1 MMGEREPVQ
10 EALFAY
16 NVNLEKRVPADHLL
30 RRIAAVLDLGFV
42 REMVAGTYGSKGHVS
57 EDPVVILKLMLL
69 LFLDDVKSEREL
81 LRTVPVRLDYLWF
94 LGLGLEDETPHH
106 SVLSKARARWGE
118 ALFEQLFI
126 RSVQQCVEAGLVEG
140 SKLHVDSSLVDADAA
155 RSSVVKGSP
164 QMIARLKAAYAVQ
177 SAKLQ
182 EQAASEDRTQDKDH
196 DGGEGA
202 GGGGGAK
209 ANDRL
214 MSLSDPDAAV
224 ARKGRHD
231 VSRLRYHHHRAV
243 DDAQGVIVA
252 VKTTPGDVNEATQLG
267 ELVRQAQDHLQGK
280 VRTVVADRQYGTA
293 ANFVALAGQGIATH
307 MADQSARQRQ
317 VRSEGIYGM
326 ERFIYDE
333 GSNTFRCPAGA
344 VLRAVGLASGESQVW
359 QYRAPQQA
367 CAQCA
372 LRSQCTRSRSART
385 LLRHQQHELLQQARA
400 QSHSRAAREDRR
412 RRMYLMEGSFAD
424 GTQHHGFKRS
434 RFRRL
439 WRQRIQDWLIA
450 ALQNLRILLRPR
462 RPSPV
467 QSAFGVLCL
476 LPKPKAAVA
485 VFWRVW
491 EALWLL
497 PQLC

>member
-1 MMGEREPVQ
+1 MMGERKPVQ
-10 EALFAY
+10 DALFAY
-16 NVNLEKRVPADHLL
+16 NVNLEKRVPADHQL

-42 REMVAGTYGSKGHVS
+42 REMVAGTYGNKGHVS

-81 LRTVPVRLDYLWF
+81 LRNVPVRLDYLWF

-140 SKLHVDSSLVDADAA
+140 SKLHVDSSLIDADAA
-155 RSSVVKGSP
+155 RGSVVKGSP
-164 QMIARLKAAYAVQ
+164 QMMARLKAAYAAQ

-182 EQAASEDRTQDKDH
+182 EQAVAQDKDH
-196 DGGEGA
+196 E
-202 GGGGGAK
+202 GGGKSAK
-209 ANDRL
+209 VNERL

-224 ARKGRHD
+224 ARKGRQD
-231 VSRLRYHHHRAV
+231 VSRLRYHHHRAI

-267 ELVRQAQDHLQGK
+267 ELVRQAQDHLQHK

-293 ANFVALAGQGIATH
+293 ANFVELAKQGIATH

-317 VRSEGIYGM
+317 VRAEGIYGM
-326 ERFIYDE
+326 ERFVYDE
-333 GSNTFRCPAGA
+333 QNNTFRCPAGA
-344 VLRAVGLASGESQVW
+344 LLRAVGLASGESQVW
-359 QYRAPQQA
+359 QYRAPRES

-372 LRSQCTRSRSART
+372 LRAQCTRSRSGRT

-434 RFRRL
+434 RYRRL

-450 ALQNLRILLRPR
+450 TLQNLRILLRPR
-462 RPSPV
+462 RPSPA

-485 VFWRVW
+485 LFWRVW
-491 EALWLL
+491 QLLWHD
-497 PQLC
+497 PRPC